1 MESSNEKQFEKLED
15 TVQLLVYNKSIKL
28 ILNRLS

>member
-15 TVQLLVYNKSIKL
+15 TVQLLVHNKSIKL